1 MRCVRVCV
9 AAALAAALAVGG
21 PRPSI
26 ADAKLEAAEDSNKD
40 ETDEENDEDADE
52 QPAGS
57 KPKVNTRNGGY
68 KDWATSTPDRDVV
81 AEHLL
86 LFSGADIWRN
96 GLFSHSG
103 LFWAY
108 RGLNADG
115 PVLKMLLN
123 GGLYRYRSDRRDIVG
138 LQTMGTVL
146 PGWRWHWPGLEV
158 TVFAG
163 LDAQDYRYLPDD
175 RGNRLRGTRLGARG
189 GFDAWYEPFANAM
202 VTGSASLSTV
212 GQSYWTRAAAGWRF
226 FDMIWLGPE
235 FVASG
240 DDTYRQ
246 LRVGA
251 HITGLR
257 WSSYE
262 FSAGAGWVTDSD
274 RREGV
279 YGRFGMIY
287 RPFDRA
293 LQRVENVP
301 F

>member
-1 MRCVRVCV
+1 MRCVGVCV
-9 AAALAAALAVGG
+9 AAAFAAALAVGE
-21 PRPSI
+21 PRSSI
-26 ADAKLEAAEDSNKD
+26 ASTDTKQEVAEDSDDEESD
-40 ETDEENDEDADE
+40 ETDDEERAEAEANR
-52 QPAGS
+52 
-57 KPKVNTRNGGY
+57 KRRTRET
-68 KDWATSTPDRDVV
+68 KIPATSTPDRDAV

-86 LFSGADIWRN
+86 LFSGADLWRN

-115 PVLKMLLN
+115 PVLKLLLN
-123 GGLYRYRSDRRDIVG
+123 GGLYRYRSGRREIFG
-138 LQTMGTVL
+138 FQTMGTVL
-146 PGWRWHWPGLEV
+146 PGWRWHRPGLEV
-158 TVFAG
+158 TVYAG
-163 LDAQDYRYLPDD
+163 LDAQDHRYLPDD
-175 RGNRLRGTRLGARG
+175 RRNRLRGTHLGVRG
-189 GFDAWYEPFANAM
+189 GFDFWLEPFANAM

-235 FVASG
+235 VLASG
-240 DDTYRQ
+240 DDTYRH

-251 HITGLR
+251 HVTSLR

-262 FSAGAGWVTDSD
+262 LSVGGGWATDSD
-274 RREGV
+274 RRDGV
-279 YGRFGMIY
+279 YGRLGMIY

-293 LQRVENVP
+293 LQRVDNVP